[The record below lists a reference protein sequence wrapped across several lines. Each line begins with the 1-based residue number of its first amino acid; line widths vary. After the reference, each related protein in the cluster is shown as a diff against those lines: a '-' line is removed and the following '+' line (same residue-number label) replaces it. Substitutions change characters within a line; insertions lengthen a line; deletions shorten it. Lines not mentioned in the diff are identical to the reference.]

1 MIEFHKRGLLK
12 EVRSCKLDLC
22 EYFVLGRQTR
32 VQFKAAKH
40 TTKGILD
47 YVHTDMWDPI
57 RDSSLGGYHY
67 FVIFICDFFARSRC
81 TS

>member
-1 MIEFHKRGLLK
+1 M
-12 EVRSCKLDLC
+12 
-22 EYFVLGRQTR
+22 

-47 YVHTDMWDPI
+47 YVHTNVWGPT
-57 RDSSLGGYHY
+57 RDSSLGGSHY
-67 FVIFICDFFARSRC
+67 FETFIDIFLARFGC